1 MATAPPPRRTR
12 GSASQVERDQ
22 ADPVTAA
29 QCAGVRD
36 SSGFSVERSTTLL
49 RRIRRSEALI
59 DARPGLYFTGYER
72 IGGYPV
78 FIDRAKGAK
87 LRDVDGNVY
96 TDYLLGFGSVVLG
109 HADARVNA
117 AVAAALD
124 RGVNPS
130 LLDRSHLDLAER
142 MVGLVPA
149 ADCVTFLKTG
159 SDAVDAAVRLAR
171 AVTRRERVL
180 HYGHHGWHDWCSAS
194 PGVPGA
200 STGLLHSLSYN
211 APDEAEALFAAHPGE
226 IACVVMM
233 PYELEAPAPG
243 YLPAM
248 CDMAHRHGALF
259 VLDEVRSGFRI
270 GLGGAQAHFGVTPD
284 LAAFGKAM
292 ANGHAISAL
301 AGRRV
306 IMARILDLGLTVT
319 YFRSPDAMAAAL
331 ATLDTLEQDDV
342 PARLAALGTRLM
354 AGLDE
359 AAHKTGVPALAV
371 GLPATPFL
379 RFGFAREADR
389 DKAMRLFCNAMLSQG
404 HLMTP
409 AHHWFVCAAMSE
421 CDIDETVAAAHNAFA
436 MLAQM
441 L

>member
-1 MATAPPPRRTR
+1 MEDNAQPPYRP
-12 GSASQVERDQ
+12 GGGASHPNRSSGVDPNAGPAEA
-22 ADPVTAA
+22 AD
-29 QCAGVRD
+29 
-36 SSGFSVERSTTLL
+36 SGFSVRRSSELL

-78 FIDRAKGAK
+78 FIDRAKGANLK
-87 LRDVDGNVY
+87 DVDGNIY

-117 AVAAALD
+117 AVVAALE

-130 LLDRSHLDLAER
+130 LLDHSHLELAER
-142 MVGLVPA
+142 MVELVPA

-159 SDAVDAAVRLAR
+159 SDAVDASVRLAR
-171 AVTRRERVL
+171 AVTGRQRVL
-180 HYGHHGWHDWCSAS
+180 HYGYHGWHDWCSAS
-194 PGVPGA
+194 PGVPPAGK
-200 STGLLHSLSYN
+200 TLLHSLCYN
-211 APDEAEALFAAHPGE
+211 APEDAEALFAAHPGE

-233 PYELEAPAPG
+233 PYEIEAPAPG
-243 YLPAM
+243 YLQAM
-248 CDMAHRHGALF
+248 RAIAHRHGALF
-259 VLDEVRSGFRI
+259 ILDEVRSGFRI
-270 GLGGAQAHFGVTPD
+270 GLGGAQTHFGVTPD
-284 LAAFGKAM
+284 LTAFGKAM

-301 AGRRV
+301 AGRRE

-319 YFRSPDAMAAAL
+319 YFRSPDAMAAAM
-331 ATLDTLEQDDV
+331 ATLETLEQNDV
-342 PARLAALGTRLM
+342 PARLALLGARLM

-359 AAHKTGVPALAV
+359 AAHETGTPARAV

-379 RFGFAREADR
+379 RFEHAREADR

-409 AHHWFVCAAMSE
+409 AHHWFVCAAMCE
-421 CDIDETVAAAHNAFA
+421 ADIDQTVQAARQA
-436 MLAQM
+436 LQM
-441 L
+441 LQRML